1 MKEILSDYKVFLVAA
16 LAVVMMII
24 FEWQQFKVLSY
35 KLMLQAKT
43 LAKDFILTSGEA
55 QETWVVDRLY
65 ALLPKFFTAFVTKA
79 MLQTVVACL
88 YHETK
93 DYLDDGMMNDSI

>member
-43 LAKDFILTSGEA
+43 LA